1 MRFSEL
7 VLTFSGLFLDLGL
20 LASCLVDIFPGG
32 PILLVLA
39 EVLPHFFSSGEMLS
53 QQHDVSRN
61 EEEGVNRFRIA
72 CSLGLLLRI
81 LERVDVLRD
90 ALHVQML
97 VLYLV
102 LKCKYIEGMEDTT

>member
-39 EVLPHFFSSGEMLS
+39 EVLQDCFGR
-53 QQHDVSRN
+53 D
-61 EEEGVNRFRIA
+61 EEEGGRCDGIA
-72 CSLGLLLRI
+72 CLLGLIMGIFERI
-81 LERVDVLRD
+81 DVLGD
-90 ALHVQML
+90 ALYVQMVVMHFIL
-97 VLYLV
+97 QGQH
-102 LKCKYIEGMEDTT
+102 IEVMESDA